1 MDGTEPIE
9 VEVRVH
15 RGRRRR
21 TDRPPPD
28 TPRPPNLRNLLIYAG
43 LTGVVAALM
52 FEGYLSHKPRDQ
64 ALPRRSEATEV
75 TSAIFPAAESL
86 QVVVSWDLTLS
97 TPEGQPDSIR
107 IKVVPAPGNDSLIA
121 MQPATVF
128 ADTAYLPAPAPGQ
141 TLTGA
146 SCVVAL
152 HAVEPLTEVC
162 TPWQYVR
169 PTATAEAGLPVPGTI
184 VIQPAGLQVDP
195 DVGGRCAAWQRTH
208 PGESVWIVVNRVALV
223 NRVAIREC
231 TGVNGKPTVAQFCAF
246 IVLSDGRKVKTANSA
261 NNSYCEELFVEWTRE
276 RYS

>member
-1 MDGTEPIE
+1 MDGGEPIE

-21 TDRPPPD
+21 TDRPLPD
-28 TPRPPNLRNLLIYAG
+28 MPRPPNVRAWLIYAG
-43 LTGVVAALM
+43 LTSVVAALM
-52 FEGYLSHKPRDQ
+52 LDGYLSHEPRHH
-64 ALPRRSEATEV
+64 ALPKRSEATDV
-75 TSAIFPAAESL
+75 TSAISPAADSL

-107 IKVVPAPGNDSLIA
+107 IKVVPAAGNDSLLA
-121 MQPATVF
+121 MRPGTVF

-141 TLTGA
+141 TLTGV

-152 HAVEPLTEVC
+152 YPIEPLTEVC

-169 PTATAEAGLPVPGTI
+169 PTATAQAGPVVPGRI
-184 VIQPAGLQVDP
+184 VIQPTGLQVDP
-195 DVGGRCAAWQRTH
+195 DVGGRCAEWQRTH
-208 PGESVWIVVNRVALV
+208 PGQSVWIVVNRA
-223 NRVAIREC
+223 AIREC

-246 IVLSDGRKVKTANSA
+246 MVLSDGRKVKTANSA
-261 NNSYCEELFVEWTRE
+261 NNSYCEELFVEWSRE

>member
-1 MDGTEPIE
+1 
-9 VEVRVH
+9 
-15 RGRRRR
+15 
-21 TDRPPPD
+21 
-28 TPRPPNLRNLLIYAG
+28 LIYSG

-52 FEGYLSHKPRDQ
+52 FEGYLRHKPRDH
-64 ALPRRSEATEV
+64 ALPTRSEATDV
-75 TSAIFPAAESL
+75 TSAISPAADSL

-107 IKVVPAPGNDSLIA
+107 IKVVPALGNDSLIA
-121 MQPATVF
+121 TQPATVF

-152 HAVEPLTEVC
+152 HPVEPLTEMC

-169 PTATAEAGLPVPGTI
+169 PTATAQAGLAAVPGRI
-184 VIQPAGLQVDP
+184 VIQPTGLQVDS
-195 DVGGRCAAWQRTH
+195 DVGGRCAKWQRTH
-208 PGESVWIVVNRVALV
+208 PGESVWRVV

-246 IVLSDGRKVKTANSA
+246 MVLSDGRRVKTANSA

>member
-1 MDGTEPIE
+1 MDEIEPVE

-21 TDRPPPD
+21 TDRPVPD
-28 TPRPPNLRNLLIYAG
+28 TPPPPNGRNWLIYAG
-43 LTGVVAALM
+43 LSGLVAALM
-52 FEGYLSHKPRDQ
+52 FEGYLSHNPRDH
-64 ALPRRSEATEV
+64 ALPKRSEATDV
-75 TSAIFPAAESL
+75 TSAISLATDSL

-97 TPEGQPDSIR
+97 APEGRPDSIR
-107 IKVVPAPGNDSLIA
+107 IKVVPAPGNDSLIT

-141 TLTGA
+141 TLTGS
-146 SCVVAL
+146 SCVLAL
-152 HAVEPLTEVC
+152 YPVEPLTEIC

-169 PTATAEAGLPVPGTI
+169 PSATPQAGMAVGGRI
-184 VIQPAGLQVDP
+184 VVQPTGLQVDP
-195 DVGGRCAAWQRTH
+195 DVGGRCAEWQRTH
-208 PGESVWIVVNRVALV
+208 PGQSVWITVNRA
-223 NRVAIREC
+223 AIREC

-246 IVLSDGRKVKTANSA
+246 VVLSDGRRFKTANSA

>member
-1 MDGTEPIE
+1 MDEIEPVE

-21 TDRPPPD
+21 IDRPLPD
-28 TPRPPNLRNLLIYAG
+28 TPPPPNGRNRLIYTG
-43 LTGVVAALM
+43 LTGLVAALM
-52 FEGYLSHKPRDQ
+52 FEGYLSHNPRDY
-64 ALPRRSEATEV
+64 ALPKRSEATDV
-75 TSAIFPAAESL
+75 TSAISLAADSL

-97 TPEGQPDSIR
+97 APEGRPDSIR

-141 TLTGA
+141 TLTGS
-146 SCVVAL
+146 SCVMAL
-152 HAVEPLTEVC
+152 YPVEPLTEMC

-169 PTATAEAGLPVPGTI
+169 PSATTQAGMAVLGRI
-184 VIQPAGLQVDP
+184 VVQPTGLQVDP
-195 DVGGRCAAWQRTH
+195 DVGGRCAEWQRTH
-208 PGESVWIVVNRVALV
+208 PGESVWITVNRT
-223 NRVAIREC
+223 AIREC

-246 IVLSDGRKVKTANSA
+246 IVLADGRRFKTANSA